1 MFENMVILKIFL
13 LLLGDFSG
21 KRECL
26 TDFGKKICQMGKNRD
41 LKNVTPRGSKVF
53 SFGGGWGC

>member
-1 MFENMVILKIFL
+1 MCENMVILKIFL
-13 LLLGDFSG
+13 LLLGDFSE

-26 TDFGKKICQMGKNRD
+26 TDFWKKICQMGKNRH
-41 LKNVTPRGSKVF
+41 LKNAAPRGSKVF